1 MFVGLLSV
9 YAIVSF
15 SGSLASNSKQPMKC
29 LSLNNQPCE
38 TRLTLVD
45 INPQEVLFYS
55 FTVSINKCGGS
66 CDTIDDPHASV

>member
-1 MFVGLLSV
+1 MFIGLLSV

-15 SGSLASNSKQPMKC
+15 SWSLASNSKRPIKC

-45 INPQEVLFYS
+45 INPHEVFFYS

>member
-1 MFVGLLSV
+1 MFIGLLSV

-15 SGSLASNSKQPMKC
+15 SWSLASNSKRPIKC

-45 INPQEVLFYS
+45 INPHEVLFYS

>member
-1 MFVGLLSV
+1 MFIGLLSV

-15 SGSLASNSKQPMKC
+15 SGSLASNSKRPTKC

-38 TRLTLVD
+38 TTLTLVH
-45 INPQEVLFYS
+45 INPHEVLFYS

-66 CDTIDDPHASV
+66 CDTIDDPHVSV

>member
-1 MFVGLLSV
+1 MFIGLLSV

-15 SGSLASNSKQPMKC
+15 SGSLASNSKRPMKC

>member
-1 MFVGLLSV
+1 MFIGLLSV

-15 SGSLASNSKQPMKC
+15 SGSLVSNSKQPMKC

>member
-1 MFVGLLSV
+1 MFIGLLSV
-9 YAIVSF
+9 YAIVRF
-15 SGSLASNSKQPMKC
+15 SGSLAFNSKQPIKC
-29 LSLNNQPCE
+29 LSLSNQPCE

-45 INPQEVLFYS
+45 INPHEVLFYS